1 MNDSDFH
8 VFSLVELSLNNIEE
22 AVPQKWQLK
31 NKIKLMNKIP
41 VEEIY
46 NFILRKESV
55 CLFSSCN
62 AVKSCDIQE
71 GASWLG
77 GSNA

>member
-1 MNDSDFH
+1 MATKEQN
-8 VFSLVELSLNNIEE
+8 
-22 AVPQKWQLK
+22 Q
-31 NKIKLMNKIP
+31 IKKKKKPM
-41 VEEIY
+41 EEIY
-46 NFILRKESV
+46 SFILRKESV

-62 AVKSCDIQE
+62 PVKGCDIQE